1 MKTFYILFAL
11 LATATAWS
19 IPGRTVTAQSTAKP
33 TTQDITASTS
43 LVLSQV
49 SGGNGF
55 YADDWV
61 ELKNISNSPQSL
73 NGLSL
78 YYGSATGN
86 FGAGSFALPNV
97 SIAPGQYFLVRL
109 PQSGTSGTALP
120 ITPDATAATGAI
132 SMSGTSGKIG
142 LVVTSQLSTNTCGA
156 TATPCSTTQLG
167 AFVDWV
173 AYGAAGNGVAG
184 NGEGGTSVNNGV
196 AITSTQGAVRKN
208 GGCADTD
215 NNNADFDVVTAP
227 TPRNTSTGIAPCGS
241 GDGSMIVAA
250 IAANPATVSPGSS
263 TLLTVTVIPATTPP
277 STGITVV
284 GNLTDIGGSAT
295 QTFFDDGTNGDATAG
310 DNVFSFFAPIPLGT
324 SGGIHAVS
332 AVASDAEARTVN
344 LNQNLNISVPLP
356 DEDPLIFGNPS
367 NATGNIANENNYL
380 MQKPQYTI
388 SYNRSKGE
396 PNWVAWRLDS
406 SWIGGAPRQNDY
418 RPDTS
423 LPAGW
428 YQVTDI
434 DYSGSGYDRGHMCP
448 SGDRTRSI
456 PDNSATFLMTN
467 FVPQLS
473 ANNQGPWEEFET
485 YCRSL
490 AASGNEIYII
500 TGPSGNVG
508 TIANGQVVVPAVT
521 WKVVLVL
528 PNGSNDLSRVS
539 RATRAFGI
547 IVPNQPPLNI
557 NEPWRTFRVT
567 VDAVENLTG
576 YNFFSAIPINTQA
589 IIERRHDQQ

>member
-1 MKTFYILFAL
+1 MKKYLLLTVAFLTVFTVFGVVKFDAL
-11 LATATAWS
+11 AQQESSELNPDLVSPNIVISQFQA
-19 IPGRTVTAQSTAKP
+19 GGTV
-33 TTQDITASTS
+33 
-43 LVLSQV
+43 
-49 SGGNGF
+49 
-55 YADDWV
+55 ADDEFV
-61 ELKNISNSPQSL
+61 ELHNIGSAPVDL
-73 NGLSL
+73 NGYRVVYRSSS
-78 YYGSATGN
+78 GSNDVGP
-86 FGAGSFALPNV
+86 FAAWTTTTIV
-97 SIAPGQYFLVRL
+97 QPGQYYLIASTNFV
-109 PQSGTSGTALP
+109 GAGNAD
-120 ITPDATAATGAI
+120 ITYNPSTCSCSMSATAGGLAIRNGPQNTGTIIDAVGWGAASNI
-132 SMSGTSGKIG
+132 FFEGTRTTAPP
-142 LVVTSQLSTNTCGA
+142 VNTSQSRL
-156 TATPCSTTQLG
+156 L
-167 AFVDWV
+167 
-173 AYGAAGNGVAG
+173 NGC
-184 NGEGGTSVNNGV
+184 
-196 AITSTQGAVRKN
+196 Q
-208 GGCADTD
+208 DTD
-215 NNNADFDVVTAP
+215 NNSADFSNTNPSNA
-227 TPRNTSTGIAPCGS
+227 RNTSTAPIVCG
-241 GDGSMIVAA
+241 GGGTTLFAA

-310 DNVFSFFAPIPLGT
+310 DNVFSFFAPIPVGT
-324 SGGIHAVS
+324 SGGIHAVT
-332 AVASDAEARTVN
+332 AVASDAQARTVN

-367 NATGNIANENNYL
+367 NATGDIANENNYL

-388 SYNRSKGE
+388 SYNRSRGE

-406 SWIGGAPRQNDY
+406 SWVGGAPRQNDY

-428 YQVTDI
+428 YQVTDS

-456 PDNSATFLMTN
+456 ADNSATFLMTN
-467 FVPQLS
+467 FVPQLA

-485 YCRSL
+485 YCRTL
-490 AASGNEIYII
+490 ASQGNEVYII
-500 TGPSGNVG
+500 DGPNGNVG
-508 TIANGQVVVPAVT
+508 TIASGRVVIPAVT
-521 WKVVLVL
+521 WKVVLIL

-589 IIERRHDQQ
+589 IIERRRDQQ